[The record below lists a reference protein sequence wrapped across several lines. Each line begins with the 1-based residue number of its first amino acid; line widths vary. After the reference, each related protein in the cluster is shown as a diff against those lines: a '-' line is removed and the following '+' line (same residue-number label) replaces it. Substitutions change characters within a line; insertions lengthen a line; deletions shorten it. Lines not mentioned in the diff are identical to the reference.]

1 MVVDVLVFVYGL
13 RAWRANICD
22 QKQESQGEN
31 KEFGNPGRRGS
42 QCPAE
47 ACLQFHHL
55 LFSMVVVLMSTSK
68 TITVQRIDLSLGLT
82 QLFCEN
88 SDYET
93 LRLINGGINLE
104 KKTAIEIL
112 QVICASQG

>member
-1 MVVDVLVFVYGL
+1 MSCGGLLAISSFVFFVAESLVL
-13 RAWRANICD
+13 
-22 QKQESQGEN
+22 
-31 KEFGNPGRRGS
+31 
-42 QCPAE
+42 
-47 ACLQFHHL
+47 
-55 LFSMVVVLMSTSK
+55 VLMSTSK

-104 KKTAIEIL
+104 KKTAIGIL